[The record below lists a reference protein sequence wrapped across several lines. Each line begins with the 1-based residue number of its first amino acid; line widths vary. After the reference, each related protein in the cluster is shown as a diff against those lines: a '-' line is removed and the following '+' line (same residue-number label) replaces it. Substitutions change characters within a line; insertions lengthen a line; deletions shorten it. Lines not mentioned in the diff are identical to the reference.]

1 MINMYLE
8 TAYKGESGRTEV
20 EFKDNKGEEYVIVL
34 KDMREYLKKDR
45 KNKVDVI
52 RREKVIG
59 MNTLDLIETKN
70 KPDVF
75 SV

>member
-20 EFKDNKGEEYVIVL
+20 EFKDDKGVEYVIVL